1 MFIKYLCYTLQRGHS
16 FDRSVREGNG
26 PALLSDHTE
35 TQGYFSQ
42 GKKKKKSSK
51 DGHKKVAFYF
61 VPENKKAKV
70 IL

>member
-1 MFIKYLCYTLQRGHS
+1 MTEVSEKEMVQLYCLTILKHR
-16 FDRSVREGNG
+16 DISVRE
-26 PALLSDHTE
+26 
-35 TQGYFSQ
+35 
-42 GKKKKKSSK
+42 KKKKKSSK